1 VDDLPDYVEAG
12 KPFTMS
18 YKVRQHGVRL
28 LPSLKGEVEA
38 RLGAKVVTARATP
51 GTPGQYAVS
60 LALPQPGNW
69 SLVIRHGFGN
79 ASTKGLPIAVVAA
92 GRTVSPLSDAVRGE
106 RLFVAKGC
114 VTCHVDI
121 DVGPKLDG
129 RRFEPQYLA
138 QFLANPKPTANLK
151 ANQSPMPDLGLKG
164 AEIAS
169 LVAFLNGG
177 SEVTVR

>member
-1 VDDLPDYVEAG
+1 ML
-12 KPFTMS
+12 S
-18 YKVRQHGVRL
+18 YKVRQHGVEL

-38 RLGAKVVTARATP
+38 RLGAQLVTARARP
-51 GTPGQYAVS
+51 GTRGHYSVS
-60 LALPQPGNW
+60 LTLPEPGNW
-69 SLVIRHGFGN
+69 SLVIRNGFGS
-79 ASTKGLPIAVVAA
+79 AKTKALPIVAVAA
-92 GRTVSPLSDAVRGE
+92 GSTVAPLAVAVRGE

-129 RRFEPQYLA
+129 RRFEPRYLA

-151 ANQSPMPDLGLKG
+151 ADQSPMPDLGLKG
-164 AEIAS
+164 AEIAL

-177 SEVTVR
+177 GEVTVR